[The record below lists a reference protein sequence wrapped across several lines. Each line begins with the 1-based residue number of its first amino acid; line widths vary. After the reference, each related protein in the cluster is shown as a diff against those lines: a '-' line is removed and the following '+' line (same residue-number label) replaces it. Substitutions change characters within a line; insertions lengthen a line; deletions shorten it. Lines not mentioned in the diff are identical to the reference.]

1 LKIQRDIRLQP
12 AGLPHP
18 RQQTPWRAE
27 PAKFAARKNVD
38 MIDVAISAQERRPFR
53 VDDPGNFGVGM
64 SIANRGNRWQ
74 SVNDIAERARFDNQD
89 LQRHDWNTL
98 ILIFSPREK
107 EPFSPS

>member
-1 LKIQRDIRLQP
+1 M
-12 AGLPHP
+12 
-18 RQQTPWRAE
+18 
-27 PAKFAARKNVD
+27 D

-74 SVNDIAERARFDNQD
+74 SVNDIAERARFDDQD

-98 ILIFSPREK
+98 ILIFSPRGEGTVF
-107 EPFSPS
+107 PPS